1 MGEFSTIFSGGT
13 VQFNSGTVSGTTG
26 FDEVDLTLAG
36 GSIQGCKTGI
46 KCNSRLHISGPVN
59 FSGNETDIQMDSGS
73 AALQIDKGFTGSAK
87 IKVSDAAEGKQITAA
102 STDTEDPHYQSRL
115 NLTLVSTAGYS
126 LDYDFLGRYWYLTK
140 GHTWEYTPEENR
152 ITATC
157 TQEGCIYRDG
167 VVLTVNAAGGA
178 YNGKPYAATVS
189 NDITAA
195 TGAVAAISYSGT
207 KNDGTTYGLVAD
219 PPTDA
224 GSYKVSVTLTP
235 AEGDPY
241 VIEDTFEIMRRSVE
255 IIADPAGKT
264 YGETDP
270 QLTWHTEDTVA
281 QAELGEDDIAI
292 TREAGEDAD
301 AYTITPS
308 AKDTANKNYSYIFK
322 TADFTIKKAAQ
333 QAPTVQTVDETIK
346 GRGDGKLT
354 GLTAAMEYRAEG
366 DTAYSAVTG
375 EEMTDLAAGTYY
387 VRCQEDPNHTVSPD
401 TTAVIAEGKLAQII
415 LPPDQKGYTL
425 TASRGEAAWGEE
437 GLLTL
442 TLAPGYSKTANFALK
457 VNGAAVTLD
466 EDNTCTLKDL
476 EADAQVT
483 VEGVADIIAPRIF
496 GVETDGVYTGSATF
510 TVEDE
515 YLTKVTVDGEPVFED
530 DGAALQTVRTFT
542 LLPDRSLRRG
552 RQHRIRSKYHRE
564 LEGST
569 GTGWRQQRIHRRDA
583 DL

>member
-270 QLTWHTEDTVA
+270 QLT
-281 QAELGEDDIAI
+281 
-292 TREAGEDAD
+292 
-301 AYTITPS
+301 
-308 AKDTANKNYSYIFK
+308 
-322 TADFTIKKAAQ
+322 
-333 QAPTVQTVDETIK
+333 
-346 GRGDGKLT
+346 
-354 GLTAAMEYRAEG
+354 
-366 DTAYSAVTG
+366 
-375 EEMTDLAAGTYY
+375 
-387 VRCQEDPNHTVSPD
+387 
-401 TTAVIAEGKLAQII
+401 
-415 LPPDQKGYTL
+415 
-425 TASRGEAAWGEE
+425 
-437 GLLTL
+437 
-442 TLAPGYSKTANFALK
+442 
-457 VNGAAVTLD
+457 
-466 EDNTCTLKDL
+466 
-476 EADAQVT
+476 
-483 VEGVADIIAPRIF
+483 
-496 GVETDGVYTGSATF
+496 
-510 TVEDE
+510 
-515 YLTKVTVDGEPVFED
+515 
-530 DGAALQTVRTFT
+530 
-542 LLPDRSLRRG
+542 
-552 RQHRIRSKYHRE
+552 
-564 LEGST
+564 
-569 GTGWRQQRIHRRDA
+569 
-583 DL
+583 